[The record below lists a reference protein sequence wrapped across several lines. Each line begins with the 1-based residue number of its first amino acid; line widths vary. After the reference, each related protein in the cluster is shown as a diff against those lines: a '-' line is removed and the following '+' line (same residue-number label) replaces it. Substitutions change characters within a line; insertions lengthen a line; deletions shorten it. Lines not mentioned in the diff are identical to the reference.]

1 MKQISSKAIRA
12 LAALLILGLA
22 PDPGSAQSGG
32 VTLAQVLELVR
43 ERNPRLRSAHA
54 RVQAS
59 EAREPAAR
67 TLPDPMLQVGAMNLA
82 LPDLS
87 ADMAMSMAPSVQ
99 LMQMFPFPGKLGLR
113 GEIAEDA
120 TEMSAAGADETWWQV
135 RTRASTLFYQLYAQD
150 RSIEVMGATLDLLRD
165 LEEIARAMYES
176 GTGRQADV
184 LRATVE
190 IARIDGEIRRMEAMR
205 EVAAARL
212 NAVVDRPAETPVPA
226 PLLPAL
232 PEEVPTKDTLLAWAE
247 ASRPALRRGRIGV
260 ERSESRLELARK
272 EIWPDLSMGL
282 QYGQRDRG
290 TGVERMGGIM
300 FGLSLPVW
308 AGRRQLRSRDE
319 ARAGSLAARAELE
332 EVRASVRAEIGVELA
347 ELRRARRL
355 IELHREEI
363 LPQARANVESALSS
377 YRVGS
382 VDFATLV
389 DAELLVN
396 RHEAEL
402 HRLVAEYGTALA
414 ALEKAVGRPLPD
426 DGHLMAV
433 HP

>member
-1 MKQISSKAIRA
+1 MKQISTVPIHA
-12 LAALLILGLA
+12 LTVLLILGLS
-22 PDPGSAQSGG
+22 PDPGAAQSSA
-32 VTLAQVLELVR
+32 VTLDEVLEMAR
-43 ERNPRLRSAHA
+43 EGNPRLRAA
-54 RVQAS
+54 RAWVRAS
-59 EAREPAAR
+59 EAREPGAR
-67 TLPDPMLQVGAMNLA
+67 TLPDPILQVGAMNLA

-87 ADMAMSMAPSVQ
+87 ADMAMSMAPSIQ
-99 LMQMFPFPGKLGLR
+99 LMQTFPFPGKLGLR

-120 TEMSAAGADETWWQV
+120 TEMSAAGADETWWEV
-135 RTRASTLFYQLYAQD
+135 RTRASALFYDLYAQD
-150 RSIEVMGATLDLLRD
+150 RSIEVMGGTLDLLRD
-165 LEEIARAMYES
+165 LERIARAMYES

-190 IARIDGEIRRMEAMR
+190 IARIDGEIQRMEAMR

-212 NAVVDRPAETPVPA
+212 NAVLDRPAETPVP
-226 PLLPAL
+226 PPVLPRL
-232 PEEVPTKDTLLAWAE
+232 PEAVPAMDTLLTWAE
-247 ASRPALRRGRIGV
+247 ESRPALRRGRIGV
-260 ERSESRLELARK
+260 ERSEARVELARK

-332 EVRASVRAEIGVELA
+332 GIRATVRAEIGVELA

-355 IELHREEI
+355 IELHRQEI

-402 HRLVAEYGTALA
+402 HRLVAEYGAAVA
-414 ALEKAVGRPLPD
+414 ALERALGRPLPD
-426 DGHLMAV
+426 RGRLMAEDR
-433 HP
+433 